1 MVEQTTKPNHGK
13 TGSENVRPLILRSRE
28 NLYLIAE
35 TRTFITGFRDAVTL
49 CSKMV
54 DHVFQIMDDCLL
66 TCMVPYYT
74 NLLQEKINTGEAY
87 LGKSQRN
94 LDKLITIHPG
104 YCADIH
110 QVATSFSSCKERLQ
124 GVKERGK
131 HFLPGPELGSGN
143 GSPTPTLASLQPD
156 STPTQANKV
165 NQVTEAETVPYK
177 KRIKYKVAPQPPQ
190 TPAKDKRESTP
201 APRGGGR
208 RRRRKPAKGGR
219 RRRSNRILAHLP
231 PATKPASSALFGPS
245 ELGNDHNNQL
255 FPEDILPPAT
265 THLGDQAELQGA
277 SSSSRVSESSCKK
290 NSKSKIC
297 LFNESELPETATS
310 PQIGEE
316 VLNLSHIFG
325 EQI

>member
-54 DHVFQIMDDCLL
+54 DHIFQIMDDCLL
-66 TCMVPYYT
+66 TRMVPYYT
-74 NLLQEKINTGEAY
+74 NLLEEKINTVEAY

-110 QVATSFSSCKERLQ
+110 QLATSFSSCKERFE

-165 NQVTEAETVPYK
+165 NQETEAETAPDK

-190 TPAKDKRESTP
+190 TPAKRESAP
-201 APRGGGR
+201 APEVVGGGE
-208 RRRRKPAKGGR
+208 GGSQPKEVGR
-219 RRRSNRILAHLP
+219 GAATGSLPTSLQPPSWRPLLYLAHQSW
-231 PATKPASSALFGPS
+231 AMIITTNSSQKTTFL
-245 ELGNDHNNQL
+245 LQHL
-255 FPEDILPPAT
+255 EDST
-265 THLGDQAELQGA
+265 G
-277 SSSSRVSESSCKK
+277 
-290 NSKSKIC
+290 
-297 LFNESELPETATS
+297 
-310 PQIGEE
+310 
-316 VLNLSHIFG
+316 LSNP
-325 EQI
+325 

>member
-1 MVEQTTKPNHGK
+1 MCVKVRSLQWNKKSEKFWPLNSFSTPKKVWNFPLGDPLADVLWSLLCDSKLSPFKSYQLLLRLNPTAEMVEQTTKPNHGK

-74 NLLQEKINTGEAY
+74 NLLEEQINTVEAY

-110 QVATSFSSCKERLQ
+110 QLATSFSSCKERLQ

-131 HFLPGPELGSGN
+131 HF
-143 GSPTPTLASLQPD
+143 TLANWYL
-156 STPTQANKV
+156 KV
-165 NQVTEAETVPYK
+165 PWNQNW
-177 KRIKYKVAPQPPQ
+177 RVA
-190 TPAKDKRESTP
+190 K
-201 APRGGGR
+201 
-208 RRRRKPAKGGR
+208 
-219 RRRSNRILAHLP
+219 
-231 PATKPASSALFGPS
+231 
-245 ELGNDHNNQL
+245 
-255 FPEDILPPAT
+255 
-265 THLGDQAELQGA
+265 QG
-277 SSSSRVSESSCKK
+277 
-290 NSKSKIC
+290 
-297 LFNESELPETATS
+297 
-310 PQIGEE
+310 
-316 VLNLSHIFG
+316 
-325 EQI
+325 